1 MLDLREIPAYGLEG
15 LGFDKTRD
23 DEEGEGLALHWC
35 FAQRVHVCRRL
46 WQSCFAPSSF
56 GYRTHTCH
64 HTFRMGTGANAV
76 KRPFVRSSPRRQAQ
90 RVVGAPPK
98 ARLLHGLVLNP
109 RGQNTQASPGAG
121 SMAGTRVAVIDD
133 WQNAAHELAD
143 WSHLQQRA
151 EVVFFQR
158 HYPAGEED
166 AAVRDLKYF
175 DIVLITRERSR
186 FSEALIARLPRLKM
200 MSLTGSRAP
209 NVDQDACTKRGIVCT
224 MTSGGHS
231 PAPAAEMS
239 LALLLAAARQ
249 IPAGDAAM
257 RAGRF
262 QEGIRPGINLE
273 GRTLGLVGLGRIGAY
288 MARYGKALGMRVI
301 AWSQNLTDERAKEAG
316 AERVSKEQLFSEADA
331 VSVHL
336 VLGPRSRGLIGAA
349 DFARMKKGAIFINTS
364 RGPIV
369 DEAALVAALREGR

>member
-1 MLDLREIPAYGLEG
+1 
-15 LGFDKTRD
+15 
-23 DEEGEGLALHWC
+23 
-35 FAQRVHVCRRL
+35 
-46 WQSCFAPSSF
+46 
-56 GYRTHTCH
+56 
-64 HTFRMGTGANAV
+64 
-76 KRPFVRSSPRRQAQ
+76 
-90 RVVGAPPK
+90 
-98 ARLLHGLVLNP
+98 
-109 RGQNTQASPGAG
+109 
-121 SMAGTRVAVIDD
+121 MAETRVAVIDD
-133 WQNAAHELAD
+133 WQNAARDVAD
-143 WSHLQQRA
+143 WLQLQKRA

-158 HYPAGEED
+158 HYAADDED
-166 AAVRDLKYF
+166 AAVRDLKDF
-175 DIVLITRERSR
+175 DIILITRERSR
-186 FSEALIARLPRLKM
+186 FSESLIARLPRLKM

-224 MTSGGHS
+224 LTSGGHS
-231 PAPAAEMS
+231 PAPAAEMA

-273 GRTLGLVGLGRIGAY
+273 GRTLGIVGLGRIGAY

-301 AWSQNLTDERAKEAG
+301 AWSQNLTDEKAKEAG
-316 AERVSKEQLFSEADA
+316 AERVDKERLFSEADA

-349 DFARMKKGAIFINTS
+349 DFARMKKGAIFVNTS

-369 DEAALVAALREGR
+369 DEAALVAALREGRIFAALDVYDNEPLPSDNPFRNMPNTVLTPHLGFTTVEGLGVFYEHAIDNILAFLDGKPKSVANPDALKRG